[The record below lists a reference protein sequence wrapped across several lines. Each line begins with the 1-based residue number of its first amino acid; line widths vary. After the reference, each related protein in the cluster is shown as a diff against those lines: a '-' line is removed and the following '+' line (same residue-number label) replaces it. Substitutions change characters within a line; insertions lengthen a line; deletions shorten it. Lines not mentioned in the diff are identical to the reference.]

1 MTTLTVEMPVTTPTH
16 HFIKSL
22 YNPLQQIYYKTR
34 PGKVQSTHSWRG
46 EKPPIIYAQ
55 IPRAHPRTKAARTY
69 ANNWTGRH
77 GVVHVIQ
84 PVWCCLCWPPS
95 AHLHTYTGIL
105 IKRLAAALDSEEKD
119 QRQVACRALDASA
132 TVALHYLDAAAPYL
146 GSSLLLD
153 SLPATVESGV
163 SKWPV
168 PSPWESGCY
177 FLIEHTQESCIS
189 QVFGRIYALES

>member
-1 MTTLTVEMPVTTPTH
+1 MLFVLAT
-16 HFIKSL
+16 K
-22 YNPLQQIYYKTR
+22 
-34 PGKVQSTHSWRG
+34 
-46 EKPPIIYAQ
+46 
-55 IPRAHPRTKAARTY
+55 RAHT
-69 ANNWTGRH
+69 
-77 GVVHVIQ
+77 
-84 PVWCCLCWPPS
+84 
-95 AHLHTYTGIL
+95 HTHTGIL

-168 PSPWESGCY
+168 PSP
-177 FLIEHTQESCIS
+177 
-189 QVFGRIYALES
+189 